1 MEATVVKTGEIRG
14 SKQLFTSCFLLFEKK
29 KFPKYLISN
38 NYDIAHKK
46 NHVKNNNEQT
56 FN

>member
-29 KFPKYLISN
+29 KFPKYLITN

-46 NHVKNNNEQT
+46 NHVKNNYEQT